1 MIYKLL
7 IRPLA
12 AIEIIDA
19 FDWYD
24 LQREGLGNK
33 FLQQLDI
40 LYETLLQN
48 PHTLSYYEK
57 PIRQGKINRFPY
69 IVVYEV
75 FDSVIV
81 VYSVFMAKQNPN
93 KKRKS

>member
-1 MIYKLL
+1 MTYKLL

-12 AIEIIDA
+12 TIEIIDA

-24 LQREGLGNK
+24 LQREGLGSD
-33 FLQQLDI
+33 FLQEVECFYKI
-40 LYETLLQN
+40 LLQN
-48 PHTLSYYEK
+48 PNTYSYYDK

-75 FDSVIV
+75 FDNTIV
-81 VYSVFMAKQNPN
+81 VYSVFMAKRNPN

>member
-12 AIEIIDA
+12 TVEIIDA

-24 LQREGLGNK
+24 LQKEGLGNE
-33 FLQQLDI
+33 FLQELESF
-40 LYETLLQN
+40 YKTLLQN
-48 PHTLSYYEK
+48 PNTYSYYDK

-69 IVVYEV
+69 ILVYEV
-75 FDSVIV
+75 FDNTIV